1 MIIEELSEKLKELF
15 IHHGIV
21 LAYLFGSQAEG
32 TARPSSDADFAVLL
46 PPETPRSKYF
56 DVRLRLTNALMD
68 ALHKNEVDV
77 VILNEATP
85 LLAHEITAHG
95 KVLYEDQVTRPAVDF
110 IAYAASRYADTAH
123 FRQLAWEYLS
133 ETIEQNRLPATARI
147 IRERKTIKLEVV
159 KRLLES
165 LQEQIE
171 LLRPIQRLSL
181 KELTADPLRWNGT
194 LHLLQLSVEHVT
206 DIGVHLLSGRGVA
219 VPDDYRQIILK
230 LGQGDRP
237 LPFEFAERIVPMAGF
252 RNIVVH
258 RYLTVDPE
266 RVSDL
271 LYYHLSDFEEFIRY
285 VYDDLR
291 REGYL
296 PSQEKPNA

>member
-1 MIIEELSEKLKELF
+1 MIVEELSEKLKDIF
-15 IHHGIV
+15 VQHGVV

-46 PPETPRSKYF
+46 PPETQRSKYF
-56 DVRLRLTNALMD
+56 DVRLSLTNALMD

-77 VILNEATP
+77 IVLNEATP
-85 LLAHEITAHG
+85 LLAYEVATHG
-95 KVLYEDQVTRPAVDF
+95 KILYEDEITRPAVDF
-110 IAYAASRYADTAH
+110 SVYAASRYSDTAH
-123 FRQLAWEYLS
+123 FRRLAWEYLS
-133 ETIEQNRLPATARI
+133 EAIEQNRPQSTARI

-159 KRLLES
+159 QRLLVS
-165 LQEQIE
+165 LHEKVE
-171 LLRPIQRLSL
+171 LLRPLQHVSL

-194 LHLLQLSVEHVT
+194 LHLLQLSIEHVT
-206 DIGVHLLSGRGVA
+206 DIGAHLLAGRGLA

-230 LGQGDRP
+230 LGEGAGP
-237 LPFEFAERIVPMAGF
+237 LPFEFAQRIAPMAGF

-271 LYYHLSDFEEFIRY
+271 LYYHLSDFDEFIRY
-285 VYDDLR
+285 AYDDLR
-291 REGYL
+291 HQGYL
-296 PSQEKPNA
+296 PSQEKTE